1 MNTYRETLNKR
12 LKWSVAFNG
21 LAIALIAITF
31 WIGQA
36 LNQNSTMEDGMVT
49 GFQVGIFIGLQA
61 VMLYGIIRYRKAL
74 KDDTLLKAMYIQETD
89 ERSRWLQGKIGSM
102 GLKLILSG
110 IMIAMIIAG
119 FFNLTVLLTLFAV
132 LLFVLFVQLGL
143 KVFYQ
148 NKY

>member
-36 LNQNSTMEDGMVT
+36 LNQNSTMQDGMVT